1 VGAPR
6 RPAVN
11 LLLPIPPDTVE
22 PMPSTFD
29 CGFAPDPEDPVDV
42 LAFVLCPARVF
53 APAGDAGELE
63 AIDELMTR
71 LRVPGTTSRIAT

>member
-1 VGAPR
+1 
-6 RPAVN
+6 
-11 LLLPIPPDTVE
+11 
-22 PMPSTFD
+22 MPSTFD

-63 AIDELMTR
+63 AIDELMLPVKEEAVR
-71 LRVPGTTSRIAT
+71 RWAEEAARRGRS